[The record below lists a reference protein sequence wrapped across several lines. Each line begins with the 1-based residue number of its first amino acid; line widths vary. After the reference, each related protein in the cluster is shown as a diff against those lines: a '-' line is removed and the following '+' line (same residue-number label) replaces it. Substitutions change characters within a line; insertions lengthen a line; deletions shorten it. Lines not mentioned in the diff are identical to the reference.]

1 MMLYIII
8 SYLVTLGM
16 IIESYKDKTI
26 PTEAWFMLIFSPITF
41 PIIIGIEIADK
52 RK

>member
-1 MMLYIII
+1 MMLYIIL
-8 SYLVTLGM
+8 SYLVNLGM

-26 PTEAWFMLIFSPITF
+26 PTEAWFMLLLSPITL
-41 PIIIGIEIADK
+41 PIIVGIEIAEK

>member
-26 PTEAWFMLIFSPITF
+26 PTEAWFMLLLSPITL
-41 PIIIGIEIADK
+41 PIIVGIEIAEK

>member
-8 SYLVTLGM
+8 SYLVNLGM
-16 IIESYKDKTI
+16 IIESYKDKTV
-26 PTEAWFMLIFSPITF
+26 PTEAWFMLLLSPITL
-41 PIIIGIEIADK
+41 PIIVGIEIAEK